1 MVGPGQLQRIISS
14 KLQLHKIAGGRHGII
29 RIVLKCLQFD
39 ARLLGAGKTDA
50 ALQAVHARD
59 EHCVLA
65 RRGPFVQRMFPVSRI
80 PTSTR
85 ACTPTGE
92 IINDTPRRENDA
104 SQRSKLTGYHDAEK

>member
-29 RIVLKCLQFD
+29 RIVPKCLQFD

-65 RRGPFVQRMFPVSRI
+65 RRGPFVQRMFPVSQIFVSFEVSKNFQRVQE
-80 PTSTR
+80 PVL
-85 ACTPTGE
+85 
-92 IINDTPRRENDA
+92 RRRNNKRHA
-104 SQRSKLTGYHDAEK
+104 TT